1 MTAKLITSPVGA
13 KAQITLPKAVRE
25 ALHLKAHRDLVGFV
39 IQGGRVALTRIEP
52 VPSSDPFTDAE
63 WTSIERLA
71 SQPPAATHDNAAES
85 LRYLK
90 RQLGRRS

>member
-1 MTAKLITSPVGA
+1 MDQLITAPVGA

-25 ALHLKAHRDLVGFV
+25 ALHLKAQSDLVGFV
-39 IQGGRVALTRIEP
+39 IQAGRVALTRIEP

-63 WTSIERLA
+63 WASIERLA
-71 SQPPAATHDNAAES
+71 SQTPAAVFEHSASS

-90 RQLGRRS
+90 RHLHKRR